1 MTGQQLSPSRHRRPV
16 EPVAVIAR
24 TITTRREIAPD
35 AYDCVRVVV
44 IRDGSVL
51 PAGDVPPAPLSIG
64 KAVLVAPHAR
74 FGYEP
79 EGAATMTTL
88 YIDTDYLIGH
98 LFWQHLGALPDRDA
112 ARDLADQYPTA
123 AQVLRIGEAE
133 AGNLGPLLDELTAT
147 TDCPAS
153 AYYRVHALLLT
164 VLATITPY
172 LRPVAPDGPSPT
184 RREQVSRLASPR
196 WRTFLP
202 LRPEIDRAAALMRAD
217 CSQPW
222 TLRMLAS
229 HANLSPEQF
238 GRVFATTYGVRP
250 LIYLSILRAQQMAR
264 LIRETTLPISVLY
277 RQVGWHS
284 RGHASAMFRRYM
296 GVTPIEYRKHGPRN
310 ARPHGPG
317 LSMRVGNDAHL
328 PGDSTLPSDAIT
340 EA

>member
-1 MTGQQLSPSRHRRPV
+1 
-16 EPVAVIAR
+16 
-24 TITTRREIAPD
+24 
-35 AYDCVRVVV
+35 
-44 IRDGSVL
+44 
-51 PAGDVPPAPLSIG
+51 
-64 KAVLVAPHAR
+64 
-74 FGYEP
+74 
-79 EGAATMTTL
+79 
-88 YIDTDYLIGH
+88 
-98 LFWQHLGALPDRDA
+98 
-112 ARDLADQYPTA
+112 
-123 AQVLRIGEAE
+123 
-133 AGNLGPLLDELTAT
+133 
-147 TDCPAS
+147 
-153 AYYRVHALLLT
+153 
-164 VLATITPY
+164 
-172 LRPVAPDGPSPT
+172 
-184 RREQVSRLASPR
+184 
-196 WRTFLP
+196 
-202 LRPEIDRAAALMRAD
+202 
-217 CSQPW
+217 
-222 TLRMLAS
+222 MLAS